1 MRIIPI
7 SEARTPMKILIL
19 NRSMPNMAPK
29 RRVQIL
35 LVEVRTVKLA
45 TLVYSRQAV
54 TRYFAA
60 NQSKQNSSESQVV
73 SRTLRTAFGSFKAFV
88 DILDSCT
95 VSISSSTRS
104 RVSEDSSL
112 GVSS

>member
-7 SEARTPMKILIL
+7 SEARTPMNFLTL

-54 TRYFAA
+54 TR
-60 NQSKQNSSESQVV
+60 
-73 SRTLRTAFGSFKAFV
+73 
-88 DILDSCT
+88 
-95 VSISSSTRS
+95 
-104 RVSEDSSL
+104 
-112 GVSS
+112 